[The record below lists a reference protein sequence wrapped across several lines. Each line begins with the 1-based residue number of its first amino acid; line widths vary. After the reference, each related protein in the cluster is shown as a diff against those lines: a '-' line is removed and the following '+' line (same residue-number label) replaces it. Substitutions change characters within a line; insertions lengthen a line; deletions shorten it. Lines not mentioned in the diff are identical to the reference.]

1 MITGNLHVPFDENFF
16 TTILGE
22 NKKIVILTLRAA
34 HTLTVTK
41 GNFKMRQA
49 NLHFGDVRGP
59 LRRCLPRG
67 LKAVES

>member
-16 TTILGE
+16 TTILSE
-22 NKKIVILTLRAA
+22 NKKENVILTLRDA
-34 HTLTVTK
+34 HTLIFTK
-41 GNFKMRQA
+41 GNFRMRQV

-67 LKAVES
+67 